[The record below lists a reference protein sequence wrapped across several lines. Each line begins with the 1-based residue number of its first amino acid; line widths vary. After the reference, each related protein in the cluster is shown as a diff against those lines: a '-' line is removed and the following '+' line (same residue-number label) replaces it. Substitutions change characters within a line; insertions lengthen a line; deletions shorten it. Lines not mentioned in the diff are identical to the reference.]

1 MSDYD
6 FESYMK
12 DPELTAGI
20 ECFKAEDWKGAF
32 DHYLTSSMNGN
43 PEAQVRL
50 GGLFYYGRGTEA
62 DPKKAL
68 MWYRKAAVAG
78 NAAAQNEVGVM
89 FHLGNGTQRSDAKT
103 FEWLKA
109 SANQGYAQAFYNL
122 GTMYEGGG
130 RGPDR
135 LQAGRGAVRP
145 GRGPRSGA
153 GRLLSGTYVPQ
164 RVRMCEGRRE
174 GRQTMHRGGR
184 QRTPRR
190 LLRHRRPI
198 SGGRRGREVLPEGPR
213 LLPEGEGPRR
223 RRRGEEDRLRQRGD
237 GQGDQVTSVPEG
249 TGIQAVMIN
258 ELGSI
263 HGDI

>member
-89 FHLGNGTQRSDAKT
+89 FHLGNGTQRSDGSRHPPT
-103 FEWLKA
+103 RDTHRRSTT
-109 SANQGYAQAFYNL
+109 SAPC
-122 GTMYEGGG
+122 T
-130 RGPDR
+130 
-135 LQAGRGAVRP
+135 
-145 GRGPRSGA
+145 
-153 GRLLSGTYVPQ
+153 
-164 RVRMCEGRRE
+164 
-174 GRQTMHRGGR
+174 RGGTGSR
-184 QRTPRR
+184 PTTSRPWSCTPRPR
-190 LLRHRRPI
+190 TAEWCRPPTVWHICTTTGTDVRRT
-198 SGGRRGREVLPEGPR
+198 SGRPPNY
-213 LLPEGEGPRR
+213 
-223 RRRGEEDRLRQRGD
+223 
-237 GQGDQVTSVPEG
+237 
-249 TGIQAVMIN
+249 A
-258 ELGSI
+258 
-263 HGDI
+263 

>member
-78 NAAAQNEVGVM
+78 NAAAQNEAGVM
-89 FHLGNGTQRSDAKT
+89 FHLGNGTQRSDAKA

-109 SANQGYAQAFYNL
+109 SANQGYA
-122 GTMYEGGG
+122 
-130 RGPDR
+130 
-135 LQAGRGAVRP
+135 
-145 GRGPRSGA
+145 
-153 GRLLSGTYVPQ
+153 
-164 RVRMCEGRRE
+164 
-174 GRQTMHRGGR
+174 
-184 QRTPRR
+184 
-190 LLRHRRPI
+190 
-198 SGGRRGREVLPEGPR
+198 
-213 LLPEGEGPRR
+213 
-223 RRRGEEDRLRQRGD
+223 
-237 GQGDQVTSVPEG
+237 
-249 TGIQAVMIN
+249 
-258 ELGSI
+258 
-263 HGDI
+263 

>member
-89 FHLGNGTQRSDAKT
+89 FHLGNGTQRSDAKA

-122 GTMYEGGG
+122 GTMYERGDGVPTDYKQAVELYALDIAGTDVHGGVLVHEFIVDQ
-130 RGPDR
+130 RPDHG
-135 LQAGRGAVRP
+135 LALGFQTIDLAHLLDDFLHGDDLLDLLAVQNQNAHIHP
-145 GRGPRSGA
+145 CPF
-153 GRLLSGTYVPQ
+153 VF
-164 RVRMCEGRRE
+164 
-174 GRQTMHRGGR
+174 
-184 QRTPRR
+184 
-190 LLRHRRPI
+190 
-198 SGGRRGREVLPEGPR
+198 SGGRRGAAPAVLR
-213 LLPEGEGPRR
+213 LSLMS
-223 RRRGEEDRLRQRGD
+223 L
-237 GQGDQVTSVPEG
+237 
-249 TGIQAVMIN
+249 
-258 ELGSI
+258 
-263 HGDI
+263 